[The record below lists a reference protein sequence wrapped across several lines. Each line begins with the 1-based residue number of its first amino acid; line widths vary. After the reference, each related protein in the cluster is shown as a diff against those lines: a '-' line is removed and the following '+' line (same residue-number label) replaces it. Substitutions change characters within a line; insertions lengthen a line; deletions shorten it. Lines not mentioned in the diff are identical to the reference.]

1 MPSNTSWP
9 RTLGQ
14 MLNVSYLHGEASL
27 NLGLKTFLLW
37 GEITSSIR
45 DTFLGCAKVLLSVHR
60 GLILTSSGPE
70 NGVPQL
76 QHNQYVS
83 IEDTLPENLAGCDC
97 AICDPSVK

>member
-1 MPSNTSWP
+1 MAKGGAYQNA
-9 RTLGQ
+9 
-14 MLNVSYLHGEASL
+14 LNYLVY
-27 NLGLKTFLLW
+27 
-37 GEITSSIR
+37 R

-83 IEDTLPENLAGCDC
+83 IGKSSSHRKRGHCGIA
-97 AICDPSVK
+97 